1 MKIIRY
7 GSFETNSSST
17 HAIVIP
23 KNVDNHD
30 YNLYSSL
37 EHNYGFGREESRLC
51 SCWDEK
57 LAYTY
62 LALKDTATL
71 EQIKKFKN
79 DVIEIYNS
87 IATTLE
93 HHSDF
98 TIEDFFNYLDSDRED
113 GNITGDDTYYIIMDR
128 YGKYVDHSYELKES
142 DFFNKILNDKE
153 FLKRFIFNNKS
164 YITIGGDE
172 YRGYNIKTIGFEY
185 DYDEYY
191 YVNKDGKR
199 PPKEWFDENGAIKEE
214 FWEQYSKEYNILAG
228 GFWDKLKEYEKN
240 NDVFLKGN

>member
-1 MKIIRY
+1 
-7 GSFETNSSST
+7 
-17 HAIVIP
+17 
-23 KNVDNHD
+23 
-30 YNLYSSL
+30 
-37 EHNYGFGREESRLC
+37 
-51 SCWDEK
+51 
-57 LAYTY
+57 
-62 LALKDTATL
+62 
-71 EQIKKFKN
+71 
-79 DVIEIYNS
+79 
-87 IATTLE
+87 
-93 HHSDF
+93 
-98 TIEDFFNYLDSDRED
+98 
-113 GNITGDDTYYIIMDR
+113 MDR